1 MTAIKNALKCVD
13 LSKTF
18 KTGLRS
24 AEVQAL
30 KKINLEVPV
39 GCVSGLLGP
48 NGSGKSTMI
57 KLSMDLI
64 YPTEGHVE
72 FFDQKSFSMVK
83 NKIGFVPEKPEYSPH
98 YTAEEILEFHAKL
111 LKAPQSR
118 VDEVLNQ
125 VDLMFAKK
133 RQFGGFSK
141 GMKQRLAIA
150 KSLLGEP
157 ELLILDEP
165 LSGLDPDGREALIN
179 IIENFAKKNHKTVLL
194 SSHLL
199 DDVQRICDHLI
210 VLQNGELLFQGNPYS
225 VVETEAFIVKFRDIS
240 GEVLTEASSANEL
253 PKLLNDNL
261 SKPNLKLIS
270 IQPERQPLNDLY
282 FKLTHNLPI
291 EQKTKGESQP

>member
-1 MTAIKNALKCVD
+1 MTVSKNAIKCID

-18 KTGLRS
+18 KTGLGS
-24 AEVQAL
+24 PEVKAL
-30 KKINLEVPV
+30 ININLEVPT

-48 NGSGKSTMI
+48 NGSGKSTLL

-64 YPTEGHVE
+64 HPTSGRVE
-72 FFDQKSFSMVK
+72 FFEQKSFSSVK
-83 NKIGFVPEKPEYSPH
+83 SKIGFVPEKPEYSPH
-98 YTAEEILEFHAKL
+98 YTAEEILVFHTQL
-111 LKAPQSR
+111 LGAAPSR

-125 VDLMFAKK
+125 VGLMFAKK

-179 IIENFAKKNHKTVLL
+179 IIENFAKKENKTVLL

-199 DDVQRICDHLI
+199 DDVQRICDHLV

-240 GEVLTEASSANEL
+240 GEVLTEASPAQDL
-253 PKLLNDNL
+253 PNLLNKNL
-261 SKPNLKLIS
+261 SKPHLKLIS

-282 FKLTHNLPI
+282 FKLTHNLPL
-291 EQKTKGESQP
+291 EQNSEGESQP

>member
-1 MTAIKNALKCVD
+1 MTVIKNAIKCVD

-18 KTGLRS
+18 KTGLGS
-24 AEVQAL
+24 PEVQAL
-30 KKINLEVPV
+30 KKVNVEVPT
-39 GCVSGLLGP
+39 GSVSGLLGP
-48 NGSGKSTMI
+48 NGSGKSTML

-64 YPTEGHVE
+64 YPTEGRVE
-72 FFDQKSFSMVK
+72 FFDQKSFSKVK

-98 YTAEEILEFHAKL
+98 YTAEEILTFHARL
-111 LKAPQSR
+111 LQTPVER

-125 VDLMFAKK
+125 VDLIFAKK

-141 GMKQRLAIA
+141 GMKQRLAIG

-179 IIENFAKKNHKTVLL
+179 IIETFAKKNRKTVLL

-199 DDVQRICDHLI
+199 DDVQRICDHLV

-225 VVETEAFIVKFRDIS
+225 VAETEAFVVKFRDIT
-240 GEVLTEASSANEL
+240 GEVITKSSPSREL
-253 PKLLNDNL
+253 PKLLNDSL
-261 SKPNLKLIS
+261 SEPNLKLIS

-291 EQKTKGESQP
+291 EQKVNQKGPS